1 MIYITKICQYDDY
14 WYNIYFMKTVKCNR
28 RIWQLL
34 SEKWRCTNLNCFSVS
49 PLLVVY
55 KITCIYIHNQAVF
68 AWPVVPS
75 APHSCL
81 LFSKKRPTRNSIGN
95 PAYAS
100 SVHMN
105 QCIYELWLY
114 ESSTFALHFTT
125 TKFLSNHCVKKV
137 LGTYI
142 DDWFTISILVFYRKT
157 FLQNVDLSKKN
168 FLTKCGS

>member
-1 MIYITKICQYDDY
+1 MIYITKICQSTTYTLWKQSSVIDGSDSFYRKSGDALILIVFPSRLY
-14 WYNIYFMKTVKCNR
+14 W
-28 RIWQLL
+28 L
-34 SEKWRCTNLNCFSVS
+34 
-49 PLLVVY
+49 VY

-100 SVHMN
+100 SAHMN

-142 DDWFTISILVFYRKT
+142 DDWFTVSILVFYRKT

>member
-1 MIYITKICQYDDY
+1 MTIIDTTYTLWKQSSVIDGSYSFYRKSGDALILIVFPSRLY
-14 WYNIYFMKTVKCNR
+14 W
-28 RIWQLL
+28 L
-34 SEKWRCTNLNCFSVS
+34 
-49 PLLVVY
+49 VY

-142 DDWFTISILVFYRKT
+142 DDWFTVSILVFYRKT
-157 FLQNVDLSKKN
+157 FLQSVDLSKKN